1 MSLLGENIL
10 NEDLS
15 VDDITRKI
23 AFNLVKSGAQYFNSS
38 IMNETLVSPDLD
50 SFRVF

>member
-1 MSLLGENIL
+1 MSLFRENIL

-15 VDDITRKI
+15 VDDITRQI
-23 AFNLVKSGAQYFNSS
+23 AFNLVKSGAEYFNTS
-38 IMNETLVSPDLD
+38 IRNETLAATDLD